1 MNLNNI
7 VIYYPLNSLGE
18 RDLLSSFPPSDHIK
32 PDRSRSVDR
41 TTERSVTGPVI
52 RRCPDEYEYGVIIE
66 WSDITPTHCL
76 CHALYKVLP
85 LGYFHMIIISGVITI
100 CHSAKK
106 CYYTNSN
113 HSFSLKG
120 TSKAANHLIP
130 VSRRL
135 SRNWRIINYHSHHW
149 GSDD

>member
-1 MNLNNI
+1 MNLNNT

-32 PDRSRSVDR
+32 PDRSVDR

-76 CHALYKVLP
+76 CHVL
-85 LGYFHMIIISGVITI
+85 
-100 CHSAKK
+100 
-106 CYYTNSN
+106 
-113 HSFSLKG
+113 
-120 TSKAANHLIP
+120 
-130 VSRRL
+130 
-135 SRNWRIINYHSHHW
+135 
-149 GSDD
+149 